1 VIAILG
7 GLGAAL
13 AFAVTTLCSA
23 RASRSIGALATLGWV
38 MLVGLV
44 PAVVAVLA
52 WGGAAPHGSQLGWL
66 MVSGLGNVAGLALV
80 YAAIRRGKVGV
91 VAPITSTEGAVAAV
105 IAIALGEEISA
116 GVGISLAVVVVGI
129 VLSAAA
135 PGVEGRT
142 SPAAVALACG
152 AAAAFGVGIYAT
164 GRVSQELSIAW
175 AMLPARALGVVLV
188 TLPLLAAGRLPR
200 PGKATRFV
208 VITGLAEVAGFASY
222 AAGARHGIA
231 IAAVLASQFAALAAV
246 GAYLLW
252 RERLTR
258 VQIAGIALIAVAVAA
273 LSVLRA
279 V

>member
-1 VIAILG
+1 
-7 GLGAAL
+7 
-13 AFAVTTLCSA
+13 
-23 RASRSIGALATLGWV
+23 

-52 WGGAAPHGSQLGWL
+52 WGGEAPHGSQLGWL
-66 MVSGLGNVAGLALV
+66 AVSGVGNVAGLALV
-80 YAAIRRGKVGV
+80 YAAVRRGKVGV

-116 GVGISLAVVVVGI
+116 GVGFSLALVVVGV

-142 SPAAVALACG
+142 SPAAIALACG
-152 AAAAFGVGIYAT
+152 AAAAFGAGIYAT

-175 AMLPARALGVVLV
+175 AMLPARAVGVVLV
-188 TLPLLAAGRLPR
+188 TLPLLAARRLPL

-222 AAGARHGIA
+222 AVGARHGIA

-246 GAYLLW
+246 GAYLFW

-258 VQIAGIALIAVAVAA
+258 VQVAGIALIALAVAA

>member
-1 VIAILG
+1 MIAILG

-13 AFAVTTLCSA
+13 AFAITTLCSA

-52 WGGAAPHGSQLGWL
+52 WGGEAPHGSQFGWL
-66 MVSGLGNVAGLALV
+66 AVSGLGNVAGLALV
-80 YAAIRRGKVGV
+80 YAAVRRGKVGV

-116 GVGISLAVVVVGI
+116 GVGFSLALVVVGV

-152 AAAAFGVGIYAT
+152 AAAAFGAGIYAT

-175 AMLPARALGVVLV
+175 AMLPARAVGVVLV
-188 TLPLLAAGRLPR
+188 TLPLLVGAPAAAAREGDEVRRDHGAGGGRRVRVVRRRREARHRDRRGPGLAVRR
-200 PGKATRFV
+200 PGGGGRV
-208 VITGLAEVAGFASY
+208 S
-222 AAGARHGIA
+222 
-231 IAAVLASQFAALAAV
+231 VLA
-246 GAYLLW
+246 
-252 RERLTR
+252 
-258 VQIAGIALIAVAVAA
+258 
-273 LSVLRA
+273 
-279 V
+279 

>member
-52 WGGAAPHGSQLGWL
+52 WGGDAPQGSQFGWL
-66 MVSGLGNVAGLALV
+66 ALSGLGNVVGLALV
-80 YAAIRRGKVGV
+80 YAAMRRGQVGV

-105 IAIALGEEISA
+105 IAIALGEEIST
-116 GVGISLAVVVVGI
+116 GVGVSLAAVVVGVA
-129 VLSAAA
+129 LAAAA
-135 PGVEGRT
+135 PGVEGKT
-142 SPAAVALACG
+142 SPVAVALACS
-152 AAAAFGVGIYAT
+152 AAVAFGAGIYAT

-175 AMLPARALGVVLV
+175 AMLPARAVGVVLV
-188 TLPLLAAGRLPR
+188 TLPLLATRRLPR
-200 PGKATRFV
+200 PGQATKLV
-208 VITGLAEVAGFASY
+208 VVTGLAEVAGFASY
-222 AAGARHGIA
+222 AVGARHGIA
-231 IAAVLASQFAALAAV
+231 IAAVLASQFAALAAL

-258 VQIAGIALIAVAVAA
+258 IQIAGIVLIAVAVAA
-273 LSVLRA
+273 LSALRA
-279 V
+279 

>member
-13 AFAVTTLCSA
+13 AFAITTLCSA

-44 PAVVAVLA
+44 PALAAVLL
-52 WGGAAPHGSQLGWL
+52 WGGDAPQGSELGWL
-66 MVSGLGNVAGLALV
+66 ALSGFGNVVGLALI
-80 YAAIRRGKVGV
+80 YAAVRRGKVGV
-91 VAPITSTEGAVAAV
+91 VAPISSTEGAVAAV
-105 IAIALGEEISA
+105 IAIGLGEEIST
-116 GVGISLAVVVVGI
+116 GVGISLAAVVVGV
-129 VLSAAA
+129 VLAAAA

-142 SPAAVALACG
+142 SPVAVALACG
-152 AAAAFGVGIYAT
+152 AAAAFGAGIYAT

-175 AMLPARALGVVLV
+175 AMLPARAVGVLVV
-188 TLPLLAAGRLPR
+188 TLPLLAARRLPR
-200 PGKATRFV
+200 PGTATRFV
-208 VITGLAEVAGFASY
+208 VVTGLAEVAGFAFY

-258 VQIAGIALIAVAVAA
+258 VQIAGIVLIAVAVAA
-273 LSVLRA
+273 LSALRA
-279 V
+279 A